1 MSEYIVNETGYPGT
15 LTQTIVGELVRCR
28 DCKWFHEH
36 EMENPFCGQ
45 GVFLNYPRRDDYC
58 SYGVRRNG

>member
-1 MSEYIVNETGYPGT
+1 MQDEMDDYVIPYYKDPDSFVS
-15 LTQTIVGELVRCR
+15 VVRCK

>member
-1 MSEYIVNETGYPGT
+1 MQDEMNDLQEVYTDQNPGD
-15 LTQTIVGELVRCR
+15 LVRVVRCR

-58 SYGVRRNG
+58 SYGERA